1 MRALSAIGLPYL
13 PADIVASR
21 TDLATELARVR
32 ERDAIGHAAHAV
44 VASLAIFL
52 QPIANAPANVGFVL
66 LCIMGALRVHRLW
79 RAWALMFRE
88 WFWLLL
94 VAWAAW
100 TGITVMW
107 SEAPEYG
114 LRQWGAFR
122 AILWVPLL
130 WPVMDRWRWMIAGL
144 LAGVACGNALQLTQ
158 YWWGWPQR
166 RNGISTGGGF
176 HMYTYMGAWCAIGFA
191 IWMMMAVSIPWRRAL
206 AAVALAS
213 LAAIGLVIAST
224 KGVVIGAAI
233 EVVVV
238 ALVLAIR
245 QRGWIQRAITRACV
259 GAAILCIVWLF
270 VGDRVEKRFAALVV
284 QDPVPAAIITLPAGV
299 KSATATEQ
307 AMPTNAAATATAA
320 NATDAPA
327 TAAPAAAAP
336 AAQGAP
342 ISEMA
347 RRIKLADSRT
357 HIWDYSLTQW
367 REAHLTGIGFGSVL
381 PRAKHAAQHDMT
393 LTPAQREGVEIGHPH
408 STWIQTLS
416 ETGLI
421 GFGIYLGWVCV
432 IMAVAWRAL
441 APAGTHGPSIEPS
454 HGRRANDS
462 LGDSLTG
469 PVPAWLDAGLLG
481 AVIAFLVAC
490 QFDSYQ
496 MNATAFAIGLI
507 PAAIL
512 CRPRGAAPATAPQR

>member
-13 PADIVASR
+13 PAEIVASR

-32 ERDAIGHAAHAV
+32 ERDAIGHAAHAI
-44 VASLAIFL
+44 VASIAIFL

-100 TGITVMW
+100 TGITVLW
-107 SEAPEYG
+107 SEMPDYG

-130 WPVMDRWRWMIAGL
+130 WPVMDRWRWMIGGL
-144 LAGVACGNALQLTQ
+144 LAGVACGNGLQISQ
-158 YWWGWPQR
+158 HWWGWPTLR
-166 RNGISTGGGF
+166 DGKGTGGGF
-176 HMYTYMGAWCAIGFA
+176 HMYTFMGAWCAIGFA
-191 IWMMMAVSIPWRRAL
+191 IWMMMAVSIPWRRAAL
-206 AAVALAS
+206 AVALAS

-224 KGVVIGAAI
+224 KGVVIGAAV

-238 ALVLAIR
+238 AIVLAIR
-245 QRGWIQRAITRACV
+245 QRGWIRRAIVRASV
-259 GAAILCIVWLF
+259 GTAVLSVVWLF
-270 VGDRVEKRFAALVV
+270 VGDRVEKRFADLVV
-284 QDPVPAAIITLPAGV
+284 QEPVPVVPLPIAV
-299 KSATATEQ
+299 ESASAS
-307 AMPTNAAATATAA
+307 ADPSPTIAAADSVGPIA
-320 NATDAPA
+320 DAPQ
-327 TAAPAAAAP
+327 AADVLAHE
-336 AAQGAP
+336 AP
-342 ISEMA
+342 ITEMA
-347 RRIKLADSRT
+347 RRVKLADSRS
-357 HIWDYSLTQW
+357 HIWDYSLKQW
-367 REAHLTGIGFGSVL
+367 REAPLTGIGFGSVL

-408 STWIQTLS
+408 STWIQTLA
-416 ETGLI
+416 ETGLV

-432 IMAVAWRAL
+432 IMAAAWRAL
-441 APAGTHGPSIEPS
+441 APAETSD
-454 HGRRANDS
+454 RAVNAS
-462 LGDSLTG
+462 MGDSLTG
-469 PVPAWLDAGLLG
+469 PVPSWLDAGLLG

-490 QFDSYQ
+490 QFDCYQ
-496 MNATAFAIGLI
+496 MNSTAFAIGLI

-512 CRPRGAAPATAPQR
+512 CRPRGTAPATASRR

>member
-1 MRALSAIGLPYL
+1 
-13 PADIVASR
+13 
-21 TDLATELARVR
+21 
-32 ERDAIGHAAHAV
+32 
-44 VASLAIFL
+44 
-52 QPIANAPANVGFVL
+52 
-66 LCIMGALRVHRLW
+66 
-79 RAWALMFRE
+79 
-88 WFWLLL
+88 
-94 VAWAAW
+94 
-100 TGITVMW
+100 
-107 SEAPEYG
+107 
-114 LRQWGAFR
+114 
-122 AILWVPLL
+122 
-130 WPVMDRWRWMIAGL
+130 
-144 LAGVACGNALQLTQ
+144 
-158 YWWGWPQR
+158 
-166 RNGISTGGGF
+166 
-176 HMYTYMGAWCAIGFA
+176 
-191 IWMMMAVSIPWRRAL
+191 MMMAVSIPWRRAMV
-206 AAVALAS
+206 AVALAS

-284 QDPVPAAIITLPAGV
+284 QDPVPAAIIPLPAGV

-307 AMPTNAAATATAA
+307 VMPANAAATATAA
-320 NATDAPA
+320 NTANAPDDADAANPA
-327 TAAPAAAAP
+327 VTAHAAVPAGAAP

-357 HIWDYSLTQW
+357 HIWDYSLKQW

-381 PRAKHAAQHDMT
+381 PRAKHAAEHDVT

-441 APAGTHGPSIEPS
+441 APAGTRGPSIDSS
-454 HGRRANDS
+454 HRQCADAS

-469 PVPAWLDAGLLG
+469 PVPTWLDAGLLG

>member
-32 ERDAIGHAAHAV
+32 ERDAIGHAAHAM
-44 VASLAIFL
+44 VATVAIFL

-79 RAWALMFRE
+79 RVWALMFRE

-100 TGITVMW
+100 TGITLLW
-107 SEAPEYG
+107 SEDANYG

-130 WPVMDRWRWMIAGL
+130 WPVMDRWRWLIAGL
-144 LAGVACGNALQLTQ
+144 LAGVACGNCLQLSQ
-158 YWWGWPQR
+158 YWWGWPTLR
-166 RNGISTGGGF
+166 ADKGTGGGF

-206 AAVALAS
+206 LAVALAS

-224 KGVVIGAAI
+224 KGVVIGAAV
-233 EVVVV
+233 EVMVV

-245 QRGWIQRAITRACV
+245 QRGWIRRAMARACV
-259 GAAILCIVWLF
+259 GTAILSIVWLF
-270 VGDRVEKRFAALVV
+270 VGDRVEKRFAALVIEV
-284 QDPVPAAIITLPAGV
+284 PVVTEPMPISPPAAV
-299 KSATATEQ
+299 KSA
-307 AMPTNAAATATAA
+307 
-320 NATDAPA
+320 
-327 TAAPAAAAP
+327 AAAAHDAS
-336 AAQGAP
+336 AAAPESAGAAAGAAPLGAHGIAAADASPSATAAP

-357 HIWDYSLTQW
+357 HIWDYSLNQW
-367 REAHLTGIGFGSVL
+367 SEARLTGIGFGSVL
-381 PRAKHAAQHDMT
+381 PRAKHAAEHDMT
-393 LTPAQREGVEIGHPH
+393 LTAEQREGVEIGHPH
-408 STWIQTLS
+408 STWIQTLA

-421 GFGIYLGWVCV
+421 GFGIYLGWVCAT
-432 IMAVAWRAL
+432 MAIAWRAL
-441 APAGTHGPSIEPS
+441 APAS
-454 HGRRANDS
+454 DS
-462 LGDSLTG
+462 QRDWLTG

-481 AVIAFLVAC
+481 AVIAFLVAA
-490 QFDSYQ
+490 QFDCYQ

-507 PAAIL
+507 PAIIL
-512 CRPRGAAPATAPQR
+512 CRPRAQSPATAQLR